1 MLTSQREVPHSH
13 KEPVGEIED
22 DGLPRCHAAAPSGCA
37 PSAHAR
43 QVARTYGWR
52 AANARGPTQACTRS
66 HNGEGQRRMAFR
78 ACMQRDRERSERVGP
93 HRGHGHT
100 VRRTGAER
108 SWRQA
113 ASCAGPRA
121 RQASGACAR
130 GGAGARRA
138 TGWQRYLHATH
149 PHAMQHAN
157 MQHAN
162 MLICH
167 HASHHAM
174 HPIMPTPHA
183 PASCPQPARSRA
195 RTRAKVDARRSR
207 KRSARSAVA
216 GRRQRLCWPRWRG
229 GGSRPHHTAT
239 IWASGSL
246 SRDGGGRAW
255 VNLRG
260 RSSRSGSSP
269 VGSPAPPPAARLAPP
284 SICRHLV
291 PASAPA
297 CSTAPADANAPAAT
311 TPAAAASAPA
321 GSTTVARPEGR

>member
-1 MLTSQREVPHSH
+1 MR
-13 KEPVGEIED
+13 G
-22 DGLPRCHAAAPSGCA
+22 APCEAGVWGVRA
-37 PSAHAR
+37 GR
-43 QVARTYGWR
+43 GGR
-52 AANARGPTQACTRS
+52 AAGDRLATISTCNTPTR
-66 HNGEGQRRMAFR
+66 
-78 ACMQRDRERSERVGP
+78 
-93 HRGHGHT
+93 
-100 VRRTGAER
+100 
-108 SWRQA
+108 
-113 ASCAGPRA
+113 
-121 RQASGACAR
+121 
-130 GGAGARRA
+130 
-138 TGWQRYLHATH
+138 HATC
-149 PHAMQHAN
+149 QHATC
-157 MQHAN
+157 QHAD
-162 MLICH
+162 MPSCIPSC
-167 HASHHAM
+167 HASHHANATCTSL
-174 HPIMPTPHA
+174 MPTARTLTRAHTSQGRRETLSQA
-183 PASCPQPARSRA
+183 QRAQRSRGA
-195 RTRAKVDARRSR
+195 QAASLL
-207 KRSARSAVA
+207 AAVE
-216 GRRQRLCWPRWRG
+216 G